1 MTHIPSH
8 AALGTPSPSKPL
20 LAGANQPGGH
30 IRTLVVDD
38 SVVIRRLISRMLS
51 SDPQIEVVG
60 SARDGHDALVK
71 IEELQPDLVTLDVE
85 MPEMNGLEAL
95 RLMQVRFPKV
105 RVIMCSSLTERG
117 AAITIDALLAGA
129 SDYVCKQHSS
139 ELSESAY
146 ESLRIDL
153 LAKIRYVFARA
164 YVASAPPSRSQAGGG
179 LQGAGLA
186 AAGLAAQQ
194 TLAPQAPALPRS
206 FKSTRI
212 SPKILAVGV
221 STGGPSALAEI
232 LPLIPS
238 DFSLPIVIVQHMPPF
253 FTQLLAER
261 LSRLSSIPVLEAT
274 QGMQLRAGVAVI
286 APGNFHMRLIRKLDG
301 RIEVDLNQE
310 AQENSCRPAVDVLF
324 RSVAEIYGGAA
335 IAVIL
340 TGMGQDG
347 LLGVR
352 ALKGLGASVLV
363 QDSSSSV
370 VWGMPGAVAGAN
382 LADLVLP
389 LKDIIPQVLRLI

>member
-1 MTHIPSH
+1 MPAP
-8 AALGTPSPSKPL
+8 AALKSL
-20 LAGANQPGGH
+20 LDRPTESGRQ

-38 SVVIRRLISRMLS
+38 SVVIRRLITRMLS
-51 SDPQIEVVG
+51 SDPGIEVVG
-60 SARDGHDALVK
+60 SARDGVDALVK
-71 IEELQPDLVTLDVE
+71 VQQLQPDLVTLDVE

-95 RLMQVRFPKV
+95 RLMQVRHPKV

-117 AAITIDALLAGA
+117 ATITIDALLAGA

-146 ESLRIDL
+146 EPLRADL
-153 LAKIRYVFARA
+153 LSKIHQIFGRSMAPGTS
-164 YVASAPPSRSQAGGG
+164 ASPSLMATAPQSPAIA
-179 LQGAGLA
+179 GAGLA
-186 AAGLAAQQ
+186 KAPVAQLPATKPFSQ
-194 TLAPQAPALPRS
+194 TRVVPR
-206 FKSTRI
+206 
-212 SPKILAVGV
+212 ILAIGV

-238 DFSLPIVIVQHMPPF
+238 DFSLPIAIVQHMPPF

-261 LSRLSSIPVLEAT
+261 LSRLSGIPVLEAT
-274 QGMQLRAGVAVI
+274 QGMQVKAGMAII
-286 APGNFHMRLIRKLDG
+286 APGNFHMRLIRRRDG
-301 RIEVDLNQE
+301 VIEVELNQQ

-324 RSVAEIYGGAA
+324 RSVAEVYGGAA

-352 ALKGLGASVLV
+352 ALKGLGASVVV
-363 QDSSSSV
+363 QDSATSV
-370 VWGMPGAVAGAN
+370 VWGMPGAVAGAH
-382 LADLVLP
+382 LADSVLP
-389 LKDIIPQVLRLI
+389 LKEIIPEVLRLL

>member
-1 MTHIPSH
+1 MTQLPSNPIMPAP
-8 AALGTPSPSKPL
+8 AALKSL
-20 LAGANQPGGH
+20 LDRPTESGRQ

-38 SVVIRRLISRMLS
+38 SVVIRRLITRMLS
-51 SDPQIEVVG
+51 SDPGIEVVG
-60 SARDGHDALVK
+60 SARDGVDALVK
-71 IEELQPDLVTLDVE
+71 VQQLQPDLVTLDVE

-95 RLMQVRFPKV
+95 RLMQVRHPKV

-117 AAITIDALLAGA
+117 ATITIDALLAGA

-146 ESLRIDL
+146 EPLRADL
-153 LAKIRYVFARA
+153 LSKIHQIFGRSMAPGTS
-164 YVASAPPSRSQAGGG
+164 ASPSLMATAPQSPAIA
-179 LQGAGLA
+179 GAGLA
-186 AAGLAAQQ
+186 KAPVAQLPATKPFSQ
-194 TLAPQAPALPRS
+194 TRVVPR
-206 FKSTRI
+206 
-212 SPKILAVGV
+212 ILAIGV

-238 DFSLPIVIVQHMPPF
+238 DFSLPIAIVQHMPPF

-261 LSRLSSIPVLEAT
+261 LSRLSGIPVLEAT
-274 QGMQLRAGVAVI
+274 QGMQVKAGMAII
-286 APGNFHMRLIRKLDG
+286 APGNFHMRLIRRRDG
-301 RIEVDLNQE
+301 VIEVELNQQ

-324 RSVAEIYGGAA
+324 RSVAEVYGGAA

-352 ALKGLGASVLV
+352 ALKGLGASVVV
-363 QDSSSSV
+363 QDSATSV
-370 VWGMPGAVAGAN
+370 VWGMPGAVAGAH
-382 LADLVLP
+382 LADSVLP
-389 LKDIIPQVLRLI
+389 LKEIIPEVLRLL